1 MDLLHSVVLH
11 RIDDISMLNSK
22 MCSIKFKLLHLTS
35 NLAYQLN
42 KSNKQNRSNLHNEI
56 NSNHI

>member
-1 MDLLHSVVLH
+1 MDLLNSVVLH
-11 RIDDISMLNSK
+11 RIDDIRMLNSK

-42 KSNKQNRSNLHNEI
+42 KSKKKNRSNL
-56 NSNHI
+56 